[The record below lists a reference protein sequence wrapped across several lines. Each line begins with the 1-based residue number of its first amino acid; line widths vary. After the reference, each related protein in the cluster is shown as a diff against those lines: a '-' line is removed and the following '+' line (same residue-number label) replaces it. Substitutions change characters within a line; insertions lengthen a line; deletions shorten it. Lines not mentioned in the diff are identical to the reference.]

1 MDGKCA
7 ESNHALESLGFEIPL
22 TGGSIIME
30 TTLPRREVS
39 TQRQVQK
46 GKRSPVKPR
55 QELPH
60 AWLLESASNLTN
72 PGLGE
77 TGETKGRS
85 HLRILS
91 ESSQMFFF
99 KM

>member
-30 TTLPRREVS
+30 TTLPGREVS
-39 TQRQVQK
+39 TQRLVQK

-55 QELPH
+55 QGTTACLVV
-60 AWLLESASNLTN
+60 
-72 PGLGE
+72 GE
-77 TGETKGRS
+77 RKQLNQPRTW
-85 HLRILS
+85 
-91 ESSQMFFF
+91 
-99 KM
+99 